1 MICNLLYFIVC
12 ICWSTYWVC
21 KIAWFE

>member
-12 ICWSTYWVC
+12 ICWSTCCVY
-21 KIAWFE
+21 KIVWYE